1 MSENERS
8 EPRLRVGEVVSS
20 RMDKTITVAIERQV
34 KHKIYGKYITK
45 TSKYLAHDE
54 DESANE
60 GDTVEIMS
68 TRPLSK
74 HKSWRLSN
82 IVERAK

>member
-1 MSENERS
+1 MAESKRAQRKERT
-8 EPRLRVGEVVSS
+8 GEVVSN
-20 RMDKTITVAIERQV
+20 RMDKTITVAVDRQI

-54 DESANE
+54 EETAKE
-60 GDTVEIMS
+60 GDIVKIIS

-74 HKSWRLSN
+74 RKNWRLTE
-82 IVERAK
+82 IIQRAK